1 MQHFH
6 SSELPAVILLIG
18 PTATGKTDLA
28 VALAKRLP
36 VSVISVDSAQIY
48 RGMDIGTAKPDLA
61 LQVLVPHRLIDIR
74 DPTESYSVAEF
85 LNDVHR
91 EITDILAAGRVPLL
105 VGGTMHYFRA
115 LLDGLADLPPACPEF
130 RRRLAEEAS
139 SKGWP
144 YLHARLAQVDPDTAS
159 SLHPNHSQR
168 IQRALEVFE
177 LTGMPLSVAQRQP
190 LAAGRGTSP
199 LTDSYQ
205 VLQLVLM
212 PDDRQLLHQRIESR
226 LSRMMEL
233 GFLKEVRGLYE
244 RGDLTTDMPALRA
257 VGYRQAWG
265 FFAREFDAEE
275 MMARALAATRQL
287 AKRQCTWLRSWRKDD
302 QIQLQRPV
310 GGGISACEV
319 LDNALKFLNKNGID
333 C

>member
-1 MQHFH
+1 
-6 SSELPAVILLIG
+6 
-18 PTATGKTDLA
+18 
-28 VALAKRLP
+28 
-36 VSVISVDSAQIY
+36 
-48 RGMDIGTAKPDLA
+48 MDIGTAKPDLA
-61 LQVLVPHRLIDIR
+61 LQALVPHRLIDIR

-85 LNDVHR
+85 LRDVHR
-91 EITDILAAGRVPLL
+91 EITAIVAAGRVPLL

-130 RRRLAEEAS
+130 RQRLAEEAGG
-139 SKGWP
+139 KGWP

-177 LTGMPLSVAQRQP
+177 LTGVPLSVAQRQP

-233 GFLKEVRGLYE
+233 GFLKEVQRLYE

-265 FFAREFDAEE
+265 FLAREFDAEE

-287 AKRQCTWLRSWRKDD
+287 GKRQCTWLRSWRKDD
-302 QIQLQRPV
+302 HVQLQHPV
-310 GGGISACEV
+310 GGGISEREV
-319 LDNALKFLNKNGID
+319 LVNTLKFLNKNGID

>member
-1 MQHFH
+1 MQYSR
-6 SSELPAVILLIG
+6 SSELPTVILLVG

-28 VALAKRLP
+28 VGLAERLP

-48 RGMDIGTAKPDLA
+48 RGMDIGTAKPDPA

-85 LNDVHR
+85 LRDVHR
-91 EITDILAAGRVPLL
+91 EITDSVAAGRVPLL

-130 RRRLAEEAS
+130 RRRLAEEANG
-139 SKGWP
+139 KGWP
-144 YLHARLAQVDPDTAS
+144 YLHARLARVDPDTAS

-177 LTGMPLSVAQRQP
+177 LTGVPLSVIQMEP
-190 LAAGRGTSP
+190 LATGRGTPP
-199 LTDSYQ
+199 LTHSYR
-205 VLQLVLM
+205 VLQLALM
-212 PDDRQLLHQRIESR
+212 PDDRPLLHQRIESR

-233 GFLKEVRGLYE
+233 GFLKEVRSLYE
-244 RGDLTTDMPALRA
+244 RGDLTTDMPALRT

-265 FFAREFDAEE
+265 FFAREFDVEE
-275 MMARALAATRQL
+275 MKARALAATRQL
-287 AKRQCTWLRSWRKDD
+287 AKRQCTWLRSWRKDGH
-302 QIQLQRPV
+302 IQLQRPV
-310 GGGISACEV
+310 GRGISEREV
-319 LDNALKFLNKNGID
+319 LANTLKFLNKNGID